1 MDLKNLLYSEIDR
14 MGSSSI
20 KQKLLNKNEN
30 SKFIIEELLKNCM
43 NSINNKALSDSEW
56 VSLAEALMHYLLT
69 IMVIPSQRKITIN
82 GLEVGIMIPSARDIY
97 KILEQ
102 VIIIQFCLTEDETIK
117 NVIEKLNAIQPLQQN
132 IWIVSFSSIDI
143 PKPLRNYVISNSKT
157 IHSDNVF
164 PFSQIMIDI
173 VEHVDRINY
182 SGFKIL

>member
-1 MDLKNLLYSEIDR
+1 
-14 MGSSSI
+14 MGSLNI

-43 NSINNKALSDSEW
+43 NSTNGKTLSNGEW

-69 IMVIPSQRKITIN
+69 IMVIPSQRKININ
-82 GLEVGIMIPSARDIY
+82 GLEVGIMIPNARDIY

-117 NVIEKLNAIQPLQQN
+117 NVVEKLKAIQPLHQN
-132 IWIVSFSSIDI
+132 IWIVSYSSIDTL
-143 PKPLRNYVISNSKT
+143 KPLKNYVISNSKT
-157 IHSDNVF
+157 INSDNVY

-173 VEHVDRINY
+173 VQHVDRINY